1 MSMAATTNRWRRYD
15 AWDERPLRLDR
26 LAAEDPENGFCAA
39 NSPFD
44 PTPTLRLAD
53 GEVVELDGRLAAD
66 FDLIDAFIA
75 RHHLDLGIAAD
86 AMALDSGEFANWLVD
101 INVPRDAMRPLR
113 RAA

>member
-1 MSMAATTNRWRRYD
+1 MGEDAATNRWRRYD
-15 AWDERPLRLDR
+15 AWDERPLHLDR

-44 PTPTLRLAD
+44 PTPTLRFAD

-86 AMALDSGEFANWLVD
+86 AMALEAACSRTGWSTSTSRGADASAT
-101 INVPRDAMRPLR
+101 PRA
-113 RAA
+113 